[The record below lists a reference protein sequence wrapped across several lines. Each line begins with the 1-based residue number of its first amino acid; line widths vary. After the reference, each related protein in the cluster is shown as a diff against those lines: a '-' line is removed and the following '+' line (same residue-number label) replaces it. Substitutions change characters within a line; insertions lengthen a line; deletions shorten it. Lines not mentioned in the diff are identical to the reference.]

1 MKAKELNEIMLA
13 MGKEEREKN
22 HFVWDAEKETARD
35 RAAAAKVDLEI
46 LEFRKQAAE
55 AERDKMRYE
64 RDLMKARFNASL

>member
-1 MKAKELNEIMLA
+1 MLN

-22 HFVWDAEKETARD
+22 RVIWAVDKDTARD

-46 LEFRKQAAE
+46 LEFKKQAAE